1 MVAVMAEG
9 RATSVISMKTALM
22 KREYP
27 LLIERFS
34 VPSLA
39 ARRNRLNGLVGGRP
53 LPAPFNAA
61 LLRSHRD
68 R

>member
-9 RATSVISMKTALM
+9 RATSVISMKTA
-22 KREYP
+22 
-27 LLIERFS
+27 LIERFS